1 MCTNNTR
8 ERLTTAGFDAA
19 GWAAIPAQQQALI
32 EQLLLERVCA
42 KRVREFDRA
51 DELHQRLRDECG
63 VFVNDRERTYRLMSS
78 SSKGGSGRSE
88 AQGQRPYTRDPT
100 DDSGVILAPADEAVL
115 LERYVSP
122 SLRAMLLLLL
132 PPTADCQISPALSSL
147 HCIST

>member
-1 MCTNNTR
+1 M
-8 ERLTTAGFDAA
+8 
-19 GWAAIPAQQQALI
+19 
-32 EQLLLERVCA
+32 CA

-63 VFVNDRERTYRLMSS
+63 VFVNDRERSYRLMSS

-88 AQGQRPYTRDPT
+88 AQGGQRPYTRDPT
-100 DDSGVILAPADEAVL
+100 DDSGVTLTPADEAVL

-122 SLRAMLLLLL
+122 PSLRAMLPLLL
-132 PPTADCQISPALSSL
+132 PPTAGCQISPALLSL